1 MNPLIIGI
9 IGSVPFFCML
19 AWACCIVSGRADDLT
34 EAHERERQGAAEW
47 LSGAGGGEIFNHM
60 GADR

>member
-1 MNPLIIGI
+1 MTPLIIAI

-19 AWACCIVSGRADDLT
+19 AWACCIVGGRADDLT
-34 EAHERERQGAAEW
+34 EAHERECKVAAEW

>member
-19 AWACCIVSGRADDLT
+19 AWACCIVAGRADDLT
-34 EAHERERQGAAEW
+34 DAHEREGKVAAKG
-47 LSGAGGGEIFNHM
+47 LRAGGGEIFNHM